1 LKEKIKQIT
10 IKKSID
16 KWYVTLITDA
26 VIKTECGTKKEL
38 GISGG
43 KGYLDN
49 YNLIYQ
55 LNQRIKYLEDNC
67 I

>member
-1 LKEKIKQIT
+1 MMFQRRKDIKQN
-10 IKKSID
+10 
-16 KWYVTLITDA
+16 V
-26 VIKTECGTKKEL
+26 ETKKEL

-67 I
+67 IKKWKVYYIIKNILHWE